1 MTTRISRILQ
11 TEYAAINCRQL
22 HLRISQSLSLRGKA
36 SRTSQ
41 GKTRYPRTR
50 PSSGYATYIPIHH
63 FKVWLQYFWQVP
75 LFQPGA
81 RCTRPQCERGSHRIR
96 RHDAQVR
103 LLAGDLAK
111 AARHPIVEERP
122 LGRHRERP
130 DIRALGRTGGTDLF
144 DVTICNPLSQ
154 AQIRDAV
161 QNPLNILKAA
171 RAGKDSRYAAM
182 VHEAG
187 RSVQL
192 LPVPIST
199 LGGWHP
205 DAHRAVCSVATTIA
219 ARGMST
225 FSSAKRILFQRHAAL
240 LVTNMLFAS
249 CQVYCRAFEEELTVP
264 LKYLSLFITQV
275 NFLGEAGERNFLIL
289 LFPERNFLMLLFAT
303 LSARQGC
310 GM

>member
-1 MTTRISRILQ
+1 
-11 TEYAAINCRQL
+11 
-22 HLRISQSLSLRGKA
+22 
-36 SRTSQ
+36 
-41 GKTRYPRTR
+41 
-50 PSSGYATYIPIHH
+50 
-63 FKVWLQYFWQVP
+63 
-75 LFQPGA
+75 
-81 RCTRPQCERGSHRIR
+81 
-96 RHDAQVR
+96 
-103 LLAGDLAK
+103 
-111 AARHPIVEERP
+111 
-122 LGRHRERP
+122 
-130 DIRALGRTGGTDLF
+130 
-144 DVTICNPLSQ
+144 
-154 AQIRDAV
+154 
-161 QNPLNILKAA
+161 
-171 RAGKDSRYAAM
+171 M

-310 GM
+310 GMWLKIHGICWRRHGPPKFSRYSGMLQAAGTGFNLLPVPLSTLGGWRPDAHRASCSVATTISARGLSTLSRARSIFFQQHATLLVTNNALCLMPGLMSDIWGEALFVRSTKQ